1 MASVPKFNSQSTAS
15 EVAAAFSDSIK
26 GRNIL
31 ITGVGPGGLSQTL
44 VQTLADHAPAT
55 LYLAGRSPAKVN
67 AIASS
72 LQATH
77 PAIQTR
83 TIQVDLA
90 SFASIRAAA
99 AQVTAPLHLLI
110 NNAGVMNVPTRT
122 LSADGYEMH
131 LAVNYLGLFLLTN
144 LLVPRLAL
152 GARVMNVASSAHTI
166 SPFRFDDYNFD
177 DDGKGELLLPEEQR
191 PIKAALDGFGLPYGL
206 GYVPPVAYGASK
218 TAVVL
223 YTGELARRLKGRG
236 VSVTC
241 VNPGPIATELWREMP
256 EDVRQQVFANLP
268 MRSKEQGV
276 ADYLVA
282 ALHLGLSDG
291 AYVENCEE
299 TDVAPF
305 AKDGKQAQR
314 LWELSEELVREKF
327 AF

>member
-1 MASVPKFNSQSTAS
+1 MASVPKFNSQSTAA
-15 EVAAAFSDSIK
+15 EVAAAFPDSIK

-31 ITGVGPGGLSQTL
+31 ITGVGPGGLSETL
-44 VQTLADHAPAT
+44 IQTLADHAPAT
-55 LYLAGRSPAKVN
+55 LYLAGRTPAKVN

-83 TIQVDLA
+83 VIHVDLA

-122 LSADGYEMH
+122 LSAYGYEMH

-144 LLVPRLAL
+144 LLVPRLPQ

-166 SPFRFDDYNFD
+166 SPFRFADYNFD
-177 DDGKGELLLPEEQR
+177 DGKGEQLPEEQR
-191 PIKAALDGFGLPYGL
+191 PNKAALDGFGLPYGL

-223 YTGELARRLKGRG
+223 YTGELARRVKGRG
-236 VSVTC
+236 VAVTC

-256 EDVRQQVFANLP
+256 EEVRQQVFANLR

-282 ALHLGLSDG
+282 ALHPGLSDG

-305 AKDGKQAQR
+305 AKDSRQAQR
-314 LWELSEELVREKF
+314 LWELSEELVRDKF